1 MATVKVKFR
10 ASSVATKEGTLFY
23 QVIHKRIVRQI
34 HTGYKLFPAEWD
46 AIHSEVILPS
56 ATSESR
62 RDYLLSLK
70 NSLMEDSIRLKN
82 IITRLERSGIAYTSD
97 SLVEL
102 YCASTENNGFVSF
115 TLNLIKELNQV
126 GKHRTAE
133 TYMTTLNSFI
143 RFRKGKDVLLEEVD
157 SSLMMKYESFLKSTG
172 ICPNTTSYYMRN
184 LRAIY
189 NRAVEKDLTV
199 QRSPFKYVYTGID
212 KTVKRAIPLEEIRRL
227 RELDL
232 TKSPSLAYARDIF
245 MFSFYTRDSSLMMKY
260 ESYLKSTGICP
271 NTTSYYMRNLRAIY
285 NRAVEKGLTVQRSP
299 FKYVYTGIDKTVK
312 RAIPLEEIRRLKELD
327 LTKSPSLAYARDIF
341 MFSFYTRGM
350 SFIDMAF
357 LRKKDLQ
364 NGILSYRRQKTGQQL
379 FIKWEK
385 PMQEIID
392 RYDTQ
397 GSPYLLP
404 IIRDM
409 EVDGRKQYKKTAH
422 LVNQKLKKLG
432 MRLGLSIPLTT
443 YVARHAW
450 ASIAKSKN
458 ISLSVISEAMGH
470 DSENT
475 TRIYLASLDTSLVDK
490 ANSLILKSL

>member
-245 MFSFYTRDSSLMMKY
+245 MFSFYTR
-260 ESYLKSTGICP
+260 
-271 NTTSYYMRNLRAIY
+271 
-285 NRAVEKGLTVQRSP
+285 
-299 FKYVYTGIDKTVK
+299 
-312 RAIPLEEIRRLKELD
+312 
-327 LTKSPSLAYARDIF
+327 
-341 MFSFYTRGM
+341 GM

-385 PMQEIID
+385 PMQEIIN

-404 IIRDM
+404 IIRDL
-409 EVDGRKQYKKTAH
+409 EADGRKQYKKTAH
-422 LVNQKLKKLG
+422 LVNLKLKKLE
-432 MRLGLSIPLTT
+432 MQLGLSIPLTT

-458 ISLSVISEAMGH
+458 VALSVISEAMGH

-490 ANSLILKSL
+490 ANSLILNSL

>member
-133 TYMTTLNSFI
+133 TYITTLNSFI

-245 MFSFYTRDSSLMMKY
+245 MFSFYTR
-260 ESYLKSTGICP
+260 
-271 NTTSYYMRNLRAIY
+271 
-285 NRAVEKGLTVQRSP
+285 
-299 FKYVYTGIDKTVK
+299 
-312 RAIPLEEIRRLKELD
+312 
-327 LTKSPSLAYARDIF
+327 
-341 MFSFYTRGM
+341 GM

-385 PMQEIID
+385 PMQEIINK
-392 RYDTQ
+392 YDTQ

-422 LVNQKLKKLG
+422 LVNLKLKRLG
-432 MRLGLSIPLTT
+432 MQLGLSIPLTT

-475 TRIYLASLDTSLVDK
+475 TRIYLASLDASLVDK